1 MADLFL
7 TTIFANL
14 RCVSPKDETPVDIVQ
29 PYYLTLMK
37 KNIIVTCV
45 LATLSLLL
53 AAPATAQ
60 TSTDT
65 YIDINTT
72 VEREV
77 TPNELYLQISI
88 REKDYKGKKS
98 LEQMQDAMLGAL
110 KANHIDIPECLTLN
124 YMGSE
129 VGYKAFSKSIKS
141 QTEATY
147 MLKLNDAA
155 IMQSVIASLEEKQI
169 SDIELVRT
177 RYTAEKELKAE
188 MGIEAMQTAK
198 AEAQMLAGAIGQETG
213 KAMTISYWMNNTQA
227 QPRLYKARMSNVSE
241 EADAVGQPAGE
252 PMISI
257 GKITYRFTVNVR
269 FELK

>member
-1 MADLFL
+1 
-7 TTIFANL
+7 
-14 RCVSPKDETPVDIVQ
+14 
-29 PYYLTLMK
+29 MK
-37 KNIIVTCV
+37 RNIIASGII
-45 LATLSLLL
+45 ATLLLL
-53 AAPATAQ
+53 FTVPANSTAQ
-60 TSTDT
+60 STADT

-77 TPNELYLQISI
+77 TPNELYLQITI

-110 KANHIDIPECLTLN
+110 KANRIDIPECLTLN

-147 MLKLNDAA
+147 MLRLNDAA
-155 IMQSVIASLEEKQI
+155 IMQSVIASLEEKGI

-188 MGIEAMQTAK
+188 MGIEAMQLAK
-198 AEAQMLAGAIGQETG
+198 AEAQLLAGAIGQEAG
-213 KAMTISYWMNNTQA
+213 KAMTISYWMNNTQS
-227 QPRLYKARMSNVSE
+227 QPRLYKARMSNAVE
-241 EADAVGQPAGE
+241 DAAMEHQVVE

>member
-1 MADLFL
+1 
-7 TTIFANL
+7 
-14 RCVSPKDETPVDIVQ
+14 
-29 PYYLTLMK
+29 MK

-77 TPNELYLQISI
+77 TPNELYLQITI

-155 IMQSVIASLEEKQI
+155 IMQSVIASLEERLI
-169 SDIELVRT
+169 SDIELVF
-177 RYTAEKELKAE
+177 KWKSGL
-188 MGIEAMQTAK
+188 
-198 AEAQMLAGAIGQETG
+198 
-213 KAMTISYWMNNTQA
+213 
-227 QPRLYKARMSNVSE
+227 
-241 EADAVGQPAGE
+241 
-252 PMISI
+252 
-257 GKITYRFTVNVR
+257 
-269 FELK
+269 